1 MLDFQA
7 FPYKNKKKPKP
18 IHFFYPKGNKNYF
31 INLMKLLNERT
42 NSIVRVGWQKSMPK
56 PLLVL
61 PGLPACPQ
69 KRLQAMLKE
78 KYTT

>member
-1 MLDFQA
+1 
-7 FPYKNKKKPKP
+7 
-18 IHFFYPKGNKNYF
+18 
-31 INLMKLLNERT
+31 MKLLNERT